1 MENANSPPTND
12 PPVLSAALRANIVQ
26 ELNELHA
33 ISAYIDSRLENI
45 DQFLNGFTQVP
56 NKIDVN
62 NLEPDDESVDTP
74 LTSPF
79 LDSDDDSDNGEVLNE
94 LTEYDNI
101 GQLRRQEP
109 INCFNGN
116 DLAFQCVIV
125 FKNFV
130 AYFDPFLPMNIITR
144 KAYNT
149 IMVEGLESTV
159 LEDIGDFILGDMAEV
174 VIGRPFRKTTRLEYD
189 CAKGLMLYLMRRSS
203 EVLRKFHWTILGGRF
218 DQLSHVSSPLL
229 SKLGE
234 YFLALGW
241 HLEDLYV
248 TLAHLE
254 KKRTRLR
261 TYTKSLRRKAFS
273 AWRRHLE
280 CMRRRLD
287 HAGTASENP
296 GRRLDMYG

>member
-109 INCFNGN
+109 INCFNGD

-125 FKNFV
+125 LKKFV

-174 VIGRPFRKTTRLEYD
+174 VI
-189 CAKGLMLYLMRRSS
+189 
-203 EVLRKFHWTILGGRF
+203 F
-218 DQLSHVSSPLL
+218 DEK
-229 SKLGE
+229 KLG
-234 YFLALGW
+234 
-241 HLEDLYV
+241 
-248 TLAHLE
+248 
-254 KKRTRLR
+254 
-261 TYTKSLRRKAFS
+261 SS
-273 AWRRHLE
+273 
-280 CMRRRLD
+280 
-287 HAGTASENP
+287 
-296 GRRLDMYG
+296 